1 MAVVRICHLQRDSQS
16 KPGRLPRYDQTVL
29 MKIVGKQNHS
39 EFELNPQLALER
51 GKVLDAML
59 STVLVP
65 HPRCVWRLR
74 HSQMNAVDLKRGLVQ
89 AATINKR

>member
-1 MAVVRICHLQRDSQS
+1 
-16 KPGRLPRYDQTVL
+16 

-39 EFELNPQLALER
+39 EFELNPQLAWQR

-59 STVLVP
+59 STALVP
-65 HPRCVWRLR
+65 HPKGVWLLT
-74 HSQMNAVDLKRGLVQ
+74 HSQINAMDFKRRLVQ